1 MTDRSYYA
9 QVENDIRAQLS
20 MAIQVMRPY
29 AQSSGSFNDWQDL
42 RHAIRLA
49 RQYIE
54 RAELLADHKLP
65 PTS

>member
-1 MTDRSYYA
+1 MTDRSHYA
-9 QVENDIRAQLS
+9 QVENDIRSQMGLV
-20 MAIQVMRPY
+20 IQVLRPY

-54 RAELLADHKLP
+54 RAELLTDHRLP
-65 PTS
+65 PTP